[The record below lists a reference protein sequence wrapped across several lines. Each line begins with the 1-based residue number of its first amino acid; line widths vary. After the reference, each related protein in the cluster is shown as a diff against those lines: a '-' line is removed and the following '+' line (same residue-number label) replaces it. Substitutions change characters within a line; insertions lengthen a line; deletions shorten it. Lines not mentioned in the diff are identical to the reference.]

1 MGALPGAPFTQNKNT
16 EQMACEMTN
25 GYNDRTCTNGKG
37 GIKSVL
43 LFPVSAITGSIGLTS
58 NQITSLTVTG
68 ETFLY
73 KLKSNLSSYT
83 APIKVNKDNGTLWY
97 EQTLTMILASD
108 TKELRSE
115 IHLLAQNEVCA
126 LVEKA
131 DGTIVALGLEEG
143 LQVNDGGEYTSG
155 TVKSDRNGH
164 TIVLFGMENNEV
176 PDVLASVYD
185 DLLEQQSP
193 AV

>member
-1 MGALPGAPFTQNKNT
+1 
-16 EQMACEMTN
+16 MACEMTV

-43 LFPVSAITGSIGLTS
+43 LFPVANITSDPIGLTL
-58 NQITSLTVTG
+58 NQITALAVSG
-68 ETFLY
+68 ETYLY

-97 EQTLTMILASD
+97 EQTLTMILSSD

-115 IHLLAQNEVCA
+115 IHLLAQNEICA

-143 LQVNDGGEYTSG
+143 LQVNDGGDYSSG

-164 TIVLFGMENNEV
+164 TIVLAGLENNEV
-176 PDVLASVYD
+176 PDVAALLYA

>member
-1 MGALPGAPFTQNKNT
+1 
-16 EQMACEMTN
+16 MACEMTV
-25 GYNDRTCTNGKG
+25 GFNDRTCTNGKG

-43 LFPVSAITGSIGLTS
+43 LFPVSAISGAIGLTL
-58 NQITSLTVTG
+58 NEIVSLTVTG
-68 ETFLY
+68 ETYLY

-97 EQTLTMILASD
+97 EQTLTMILSSD

-115 IHLLAQNEVCA
+115 IHLLAQNEICA

-143 LQVNDGGEYTSG
+143 LQVNDGGDYTSG

-176 PDVLASVYD
+176 PDVASGVYTT
-185 DLLEQQSP
+185 LLGQQSP
-193 AV
+193 SV

>member
-1 MGALPGAPFTQNKNT
+1 
-16 EQMACEMTN
+16 MACEMTV

-43 LFPVSAITGSIGLTS
+43 LFPVSAISGAIGLTN
-58 NQITSLTVTG
+58 NQITALAVTG
-68 ETFLY
+68 ETYLY

-97 EQTLTMILASD
+97 EQTLTMILSSD

-115 IHLLAQNEVCA
+115 IHLLAQNEICA

-143 LQVNDGGEYTSG
+143 LQVNDGGDYTSG

-176 PDVLASVYD
+176 PDVASGVYTT
-185 DLLEQQSP
+185 LLGQQSP
-193 AV
+193 SV

>member
-1 MGALPGAPFTQNKNT
+1 
-16 EQMACEMTN
+16 MACEMTG

-37 GIKSVL
+37 GIKSAL
-43 LFPVSAITGSIGLTS
+43 LFPVSAISLPITLSS
-58 NQITSLTVTG
+58 NQITAMTVTG

-73 KLKSNLSSYT
+73 KLKSNLSGYT
-83 APIKVNKDNGTLWY
+83 APIKVNKENGTLWY

-143 LQVNDGGEYTSG
+143 LQVNDGGDYTSG
-155 TVKSDRNGH
+155 VAKSDRNGH
-164 TIVLFGMENNEV
+164 TIVLAGLENNEV
-176 PDVLASVYD
+176 PDVLASVYAT
-185 DLLEQQSP
+185 LLTQQSP

>member
-1 MGALPGAPFTQNKNT
+1 
-16 EQMACEMTN
+16 MACEMTN

-43 LFPVSAITGSIGLTS
+43 LFPVSAIVAPIGLIS

-108 TKELRSE
+108 TKELRAE
-115 IHLLAQNEVCA
+115 LHLLAQNEVCA

-143 LQVNDGGEYTSG
+143 LQVNDGGDYTSG

-164 TIVLFGMENNEV
+164 TIVLAGLENNEV
-176 PDVLASVYD
+176 PDVMASVYA
-185 DLLEQQSP
+185 DLLDQQSP

>member
-1 MGALPGAPFTQNKNT
+1 MGALKGAPFYKTKYT
-16 EQMACEMTN
+16 EHMACEMTN

-43 LFPVSAITGSIGLTS
+43 LFPVSAATS
-58 NQITSLTVTG
+58 TVVDNVVTVLTVTG

-73 KLKSNLSSYT
+73 KLKSNLSSYA

-108 TKELRSE
+108 SKDLRSQ
-115 IHLLAQNEVCA
+115 IHLLAQNEIVA

-131 DGTIVALGLEEG
+131 DGTIVALGLDEG
-143 LQVNDGGEYTSG
+143 VQVNDGGEYTSG

-176 PDVLASVYD
+176 PDVDGTVYATLLA
-185 DLLEQQSP
+185 QQSP